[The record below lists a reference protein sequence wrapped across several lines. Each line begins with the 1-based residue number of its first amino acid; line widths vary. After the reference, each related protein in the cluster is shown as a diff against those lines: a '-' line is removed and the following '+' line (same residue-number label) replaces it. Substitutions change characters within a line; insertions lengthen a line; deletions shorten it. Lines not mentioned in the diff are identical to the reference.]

1 MIVTGSISLVPSGIP
16 PTIILITAEPTTVI
30 TDDEEF
36 TSSRT
41 GKKFAFLYKVDA
53 TSILSLLVRLRILN
67 DIIILATSLLVKLL
81 DESCILKFKELSK
94 VGCNYYYSH

>member
-1 MIVTGSISLVPSGIP
+1 MIVTGSISSVPSGIP

-53 TSILSLLVRLRILN
+53 ISMFSLLMKFLIFFGKMTF
-67 DIIILATSLLVKLL
+67 ATDLKELKLS
-81 DESCILKFKELSK
+81 EVLKFSALSINNK
-94 VGCNYYYSH
+94 KF

>member
-16 PTIILITAEPTTVI
+16 PTITLITAEPTTVI

-36 TSSRT
+36 TSSQT

-53 TSILSLLVRLRILN
+53 IPMLSLLVTFLIFFGKITFTI
-67 DIIILATSLLVKLL
+67 DVKVFKF
-81 DESCILKFKELSK
+81 SAILKFSVLSINIIIFHK
-94 VGCNYYYSH
+94 

>member
-1 MIVTGSISLVPSGIP
+1 MIVIGSISLVPSGIP

-53 TSILSLLVRLRILN
+53 ISMFSLLVIFLIFFGK
-67 DIIILATSLLVKLL
+67 ITFATDTKDLKLSEAVKFSSLSINNK
-81 DESCILKFKELSK
+81 IKK
-94 VGCNYYYSH
+94 